1 MLLTRSAEDKVSEE
15 HINKL
20 DTMLKDIDS
29 DIALSMS
36 YVRRAHDVSFPELKK
51 KFSGINVETLQKYMQ
66 ASYTA
71 HRPIHVVAAYSWAM
85 MVPMTAFYYGLKLR
99 EYYRGMDD
107 ASVEALVRIGK
118 LPTEQFNSML
128 DIITHLYSDKD
139 KEEFEEFRLKM
150 ENTEGYREIDYN
162 SLFPPKVLDLEAFGE
177 DYYRSVAITA
187 KRFRKENNISEEF
200 AARVLGLS
208 PYQYGVLENENKPV
222 AFSVAIGF
230 RAKLGFQLISH
241 VDFTSDMIQFPAFHH
256 LRIAQHVRDAL
267 IVEAMRRL
275 ADIEKKNVSQML
287 LSLSNMY
294 I

>member
-1 MLLTRSAEDKVSEE
+1 MLLTRSIKEKVSEE
-15 HINKL
+15 HISKL
-20 DTMLKDIDS
+20 DAMLKNIDS

-36 YVRRAHDVSFPELKK
+36 YVRRAHEVSFPELKK

-71 HRPIHVVAAYSWAM
+71 HRPIHVVAAYSRAM

-107 ASVEALVRIGK
+107 SSVEALVRIGK
-118 LPTEQFNSML
+118 LPNEQFNTML
-128 DIITHLYSDKD
+128 DIITNLFSEKD
-139 KEEFEEFRLKM
+139 RDEFIAFRDETETEE
-150 ENTEGYREIDYN
+150 YRSIDYN
-162 SLFPPKVLDLEAFGE
+162 TLFPPKVLDLEAFGE
-177 DYYRSVAITA
+177 DYYRSVAITL
-187 KRFRKENNISEEF
+187 KQFRKENDICDELS
-200 AARVLGLS
+200 ARVLGLS
-208 PYQYGVLENENKPV
+208 SYQYRVLENENKPV
-222 AFSVAIGF
+222 AFSVSIGF
-230 RAKLGFQLISH
+230 RAKLGFQLNSH
-241 VDFTSDMIQFPAFHH
+241 VNFTTEMNAFPEFHR

-275 ADIEKKNVSQML
+275 KDTEKKNVSQML